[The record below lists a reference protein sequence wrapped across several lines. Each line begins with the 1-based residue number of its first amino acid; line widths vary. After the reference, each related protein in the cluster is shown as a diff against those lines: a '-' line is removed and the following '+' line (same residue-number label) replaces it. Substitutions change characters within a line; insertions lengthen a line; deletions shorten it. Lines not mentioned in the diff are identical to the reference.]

1 MADSGRW
8 FGLVPREGRMTT
20 GAAARATRAKLR
32 QWLGRG
38 RWGWLVF
45 FASQIYLGRDAWPKV
60 LDGDP
65 GMLVALAF
73 STLLVGWAVRYRIR
87 WARRTRQ
94 AGSAGQETADGSGH
108 A

>member
-1 MADSGRW
+1 
-8 FGLVPREGRMTT
+8 MTVR
-20 GAAARATRAKLR
+20 AVARATGAHLR
-32 QWLGRG
+32 RWLGRG

-45 FASQIYLGRDAWPKV
+45 ITAQFYVGRHAWPKA

-65 GMLVALAF
+65 GRLGALVF
-73 STLLVGWAVRYRIR
+73 STLLVGWAVWYRVR

-94 AGSAGQETADGSGH
+94 AGSAGQETADGPGH

>member
-1 MADSGRW
+1 
-8 FGLVPREGRMTT
+8 MTT

-45 FASQIYLGRDAWPKV
+45 FDSQVYLGRDAWAKV
-60 LDGDP
+60 LDDDP
-65 GMLVALAF
+65 GMLGALAF
-73 STLLVGWAVRYRIR
+73 SALLVGWAVWYRVR

-94 AGSAGQETADGSGH
+94 AGSAGQGAADGPGH